1 MIFFNKKSHSFTD
14 QDTVIIK
21 YGILPIQILG
31 ESCLNSNLNSPV
43 HPLKFVYRQLI
54 QEQLDPLSPCYK
66 LDPKEVVLITLNSKP
81 NIIHNFT
88 KGNICVSNVLI
99 NLTNLSIHR
108 DFEIILI
115 VKNSKSNEIENS
127 YLWLGCTQK
136 HVRLKSKQ
144 TKVVKFKLGFLRNG
158 LFEVGSVSND
168 NILKMNLFEAT
179 NSFTSFDNFLDKK
192 VNSSGNNFGSESN
205 TNNGLHNLIES
216 TAISV
221 YLKNSSTNRY
231 EFFKILNS
239 FTVCVSS

>member
-1 MIFFNKKSHSFTD
+1 ML
-14 QDTVIIK
+14 
-21 YGILPIQILG
+21 Y
-31 ESCLNSNLNSPV
+31 
-43 HPLKFVYRQLI
+43 
-54 QEQLDPLSPCYK
+54 
-66 LDPKEVVLITLNSKP
+66 
-81 NIIHNFT
+81 
-88 KGNICVSNVLI
+88 
-99 NLTNLSIHR
+99 
-108 DFEIILI
+108 ILI
-115 VKNSKSNEIENS
+115 
-127 YLWLGCTQK
+127 
-136 HVRLKSKQ
+136 